1 MNTLEMSP
9 VGTVHSPVT
18 SRRKMPVQGVRGEI
32 EIYQE
37 YAGALDGIRENSHII
52 VFCWMHKGERNLL
65 KAVPRKSCPDLPA
78 RGVFSLR
85 SPARPNPVSFNVVR
99 LLSIHDE
106 RFLEVDH
113 LDMVDDTPVLDIKPY
128 QAGWDCIFSA
138 TNHDRS
144 EKIRKISD
152 EEFIESLTRE
162 AENYHG
168 ELCPG
173 LATAVR
179 IALSASRIL
188 NTDLRNSD
196 VVFTPGPDPCI
207 NDALIG
213 ITGARQGNRRLLPLP
228 SQKETG
234 KGELYCIS
242 RGPVQIIFRVPCRKT
257 EFDMILKTRD
267 EEIFDIRIK
276 NGGNRKIREI

>member
-1 MNTLEMSP
+1 MNKFEISP
-9 VGTVHSPVT
+9 VGMVHSPVR

-32 EIYQE
+32 EIHPGYT
-37 YAGALDGIRENSHII
+37 GALDGIGRNSHII
-52 VFCWMHKGERNLL
+52 LLCWMHKGERDIL
-65 KAVPRKSCPDLPA
+65 KAVPRKSCPDLPE

-99 LLSIHDE
+99 LCGIHDE
-106 RFLEVDH
+106 RFLVVDH
-113 LDMVDDTPVLDIKPY
+113 LDMVDGTPVIDLKPY

-144 EKIRKISD
+144 EKIRKIPD
-152 EEFIESLTRE
+152 RDLIESLTRE

-179 IALSASRIL
+179 IARSASRIL
-188 NTDLRNSD
+188 DSDLRNSD
-196 VVFTPGPDPCI
+196 VTFTCGPDPCI

-213 ITGARQGNRRLLPLP
+213 ITGARQGNGRLLPSTSP
-228 SQKETG
+228 ESTG
-234 KGELYCIS
+234 RLEVYCIS
-242 RGPVQIIFRVPCRKT
+242 RNSVQIIYHVPGRKT
-257 EFDMILKTRD
+257 EFDEILSARD
-267 EEIFDIRIK
+267 GEIFDFRIK
-276 NGGNRKIREI
+276 SGDNLKINEI